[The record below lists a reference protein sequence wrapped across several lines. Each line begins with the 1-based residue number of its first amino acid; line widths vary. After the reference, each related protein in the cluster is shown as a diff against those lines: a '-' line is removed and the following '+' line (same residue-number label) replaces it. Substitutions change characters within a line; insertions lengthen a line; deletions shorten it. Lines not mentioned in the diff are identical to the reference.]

1 MDAVRSHIELE
12 HQEVFKVVRAGLG
25 EEKLKELGSE
35 MEEFKRSM
43 MEGKMDSEG
52 AEASE

>member
-1 MDAVRSHIELE
+1 M
-12 HQEVFKVVRAGLG
+12 FKVARAGLG
-25 EEKLKELGSE
+25 EERLNEMGRE

-43 MEGKMDSEG
+43 KEEQIDSEG